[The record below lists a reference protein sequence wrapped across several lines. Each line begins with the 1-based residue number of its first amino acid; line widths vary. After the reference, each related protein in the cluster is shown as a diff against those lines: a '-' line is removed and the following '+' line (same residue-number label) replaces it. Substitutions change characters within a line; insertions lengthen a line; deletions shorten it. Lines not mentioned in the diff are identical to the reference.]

1 MAPTELFVFQSQ
13 SCNQACLQALLRDII
28 EEKCGGARQVEAASC
43 LNHCEQG
50 PNIEVTKKGK
60 TRIATGIMT
69 FKKMKALIEDNVR
82 DEGGVHLMFAQ
93 LMLEARHEEALEA
106 KMAKMEEAF
115 QLLGGEET
123 SLDDDDSESHSL
135 SLSHSDSDSD
145 SESNSDSDSDS
156 DSEEMEKWWQK
167 ATEKRLDRQRRWKIK
182 MVQEKLQKAHGPKA
196 SGGKTAPAVAR
207 AKSLTKKAAP
217 KRISFIDSSASTSM
231 DTLAAQ
237 TSTCME
243 SFGTENTVK
252 MGVESRTPVRGIS
265 IIVSL

>member
-1 MAPTELFVFQSQ
+1 MAPTEFLRFQSQ
-13 SCNQACLQALLRDII
+13 SCSQACLQALLRDII

-50 PNIEVTKKGK
+50 PNIEVTKNGK
-60 TRIATGIMT
+60 TRIVTGMMT
-69 FKKMKALIEDNVR
+69 FKRMKALSEENVR
-82 DEGGVHLMFAQ
+82 GVGGVHLMFAQ
-93 LMLEARHEEALEA
+93 LMLEVRHEEALEA

-123 SLDDDDSESHSL
+123 SLDDDDSHSL

-167 ATEKRLDRQRRWKIK
+167 ATEKRLDHQRRWKIK
-182 MVQEKLQKAHGPKA
+182 KEQEKLQKAHGPKA

-217 KRISFIDSSASTSM
+217 KRISFIYSSASTSM

-237 TSTCME
+237 TSTSME
-243 SFGTENTVK
+243 SFGSENTVK
-252 MGVESRTPVRGIS
+252 LGVESRTPVRGTS
-265 IIVSL
+265 IIVCL